1 MADDSASPIHRVEI
15 VERQR
20 LVDDFFQ
27 LDAIRYRVPR
37 SDGTTPQAK
46 RVAIAAND
54 PKLVEGF
61 IPEIDVEPA
70 LPGERRV
77 KQATGLPDFTGLTIA
92 QAFEAAETAKVELV
106 ATGSGIAV
114 GQDLPPGAVDSGTRV
129 HVHFESPY

>member
-1 MADDSASPIHRVEI
+1 VDNPEGGHFGNDVAAPAFARLGERVMTY
-15 VERQR
+15 
-20 LVDDFFQ
+20 LG
-27 LDAIRYRVPR
+27 VPR

-77 KQATGLPDFTGLTIA
+77 MQATGLPDFTGLTIA
-92 QAFEAAETAKVELV
+92 QAFEAAESAKVELV